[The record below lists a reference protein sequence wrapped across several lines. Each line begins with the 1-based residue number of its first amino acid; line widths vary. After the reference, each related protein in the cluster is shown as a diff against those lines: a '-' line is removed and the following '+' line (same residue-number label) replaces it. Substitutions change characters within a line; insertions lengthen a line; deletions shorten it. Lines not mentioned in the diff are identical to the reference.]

1 MGSVE
6 ARANL
11 AKHGVR
17 FADGIAVLQDPLAVT
32 VRDSSVDDEDR
43 FVTIGTDDRARLLV
57 VVYTWRGESARLI
70 SVRRATASERR
81 TYEGDA

>member
-1 MGSVE
+1 VHTIARGSE
-6 ARANL
+6 WDPSKARANL

-57 VVYTWRGESARLI
+57 VVYMARGKR
-70 SVRRATASERR
+70 SVDLRAPSNSK
-81 TYEGDA
+81 